1 LENNQQTKEIK
12 IRNGEKMLKSIVP
25 ILLVLAVL
33 LTACGGAEATPT
45 MNPADVQGT
54 AVAAAWTMV
63 AMTQQSIPTATQLPP
78 TETPSPTPLPTFTPP
93 ALASSGTPGTP
104 TQNIFVGAPTSTS
117 ASSNSCLSVLNMGE
131 AGPTKRV
138 RIENTSGGIANLSL
152 NLNPKNLFG
161 QCGVLQY
168 PNVGKNVKFIIEI
181 PNGSWYAYAWITLP
195 GGDSSTAEGS
205 FYFGPSDATEL
216 NRLVIEENI
225 IRLVGP

>member
-25 ILLVLAVL
+25 ILLVLAVI
-33 LTACGGAEATPT
+33 LTACGGAETTPT
-45 MNPADVQGT
+45 VNSADVQGT

-93 ALASSGTPGTP
+93 PLATSGTLGTP
-104 TQNIFVGAPTSTS
+104 TQNFLVGATNGTS
-117 ASSNSCLSVLNMGE
+117 ASSDTCIKTLHMGE

-138 RIENTSGGIANLSL
+138 RVENASGGTANLSL
-152 NLNPKNLFG
+152 NLTQKNAFG
-161 QCGVLQY
+161 QCGALQY
-168 PNVGKNVKFIIEI
+168 PNIGKNVKFIIEI
-181 PNGSWYAYAWITLP
+181 PNGTWWAYAWITLNA
-195 GGDSSTAEGS
+195 GQSSSAEGS
-205 FYFGPSDATEL
+205 FYFGTSDATEL
-216 NRLVIEENI
+216 NRLVIEENV

>member
-1 LENNQQTKEIK
+1 
-12 IRNGEKMLKSIVP
+12 MLKSIVP

-33 LTACGGAEATPT
+33 LTACGAETTPT
-45 MNPADVQGT
+45 VNPADVQGT

-93 ALASSGTPGTP
+93 PLASSGTPGTP
-104 TQNIFVGAPTSTS
+104 TQNIFVGAATSTS
-117 ASSNSCLSVLNMGE
+117 ASSDTCIKTLNKAE

-152 NLNPKNLFG
+152 NLTQKNAFG
-161 QCGVLQY
+161 QCGALQY
-168 PNVGKNVKFIIEI
+168 PNIGKNVKFIIEI
-181 PNGSWYAYAWITLP
+181 PNGSWWAYAWITLP
-195 GGDSSTAEGS
+195 GGNSSTAEGS